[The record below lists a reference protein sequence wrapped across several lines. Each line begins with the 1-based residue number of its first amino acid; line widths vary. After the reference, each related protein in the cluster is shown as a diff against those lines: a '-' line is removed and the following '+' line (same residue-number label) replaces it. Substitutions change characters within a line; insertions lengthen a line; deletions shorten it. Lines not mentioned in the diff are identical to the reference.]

1 MSECPVAHSTPS
13 SSSDSSNQTSSSA
26 SARTLAYFDSLE
38 PVSIEFM
45 LGKWR
50 GEGVPTDHPM
60 DGLLENF
67 NWYGKEFVSA
77 DEVHPLVF
85 KRQDG
90 TLVKLNPQWMPMRF
104 ARNSALSRQ
113 AWFRKLFDLGTRVM
127 STQSS
132 KARLRMTEFRGK
144 VSATMIYDDQPIND
158 VFRKIDDNNVL
169 GVMDLKGMKKPF
181 FFKLSRVS

>member
-1 MSECPVAHSTPS
+1 MSQCPVAHST
-13 SSSDSSNQTSSSA
+13 TSSFDSASKANLNA

-38 PVSIEFM
+38 PVSVEFM

-50 GEGVPTDHPM
+50 GEGVPTHHPM

-85 KRQDG
+85 KRHDG
-90 TLVKLNPQWMPMRF
+90 TLVKLNPQWMPMKY

-113 AWFRKLFDLGTRVM
+113 EWFRKLFDLGTRVM
-127 STQSS
+127 STNTS
-132 KARLRMTEFRGK
+132 KARLRMTEYRGK

-158 VFRKIDDNNVL
+158 VFRKIDDNSVL
-169 GVMDLKGMKKPF
+169 GVMDLKGMKQPF
-181 FFKLSRVS
+181 FFKLTRLS